1 MNTAIHF
8 STFQIAPCGINCGT
22 CMAYQREK
30 NTCAGCMNPSGNK
43 ANHCVSCSIKNCE
56 YLKQTDSKFCYDCV
70 KFPCTRMK
78 NLDKRYR
85 TRYKT
90 SLINNLITIKEIGI
104 ESYLQNEN
112 VRWTCPDCGIAICV
126 HRPLCEGC
134 GKENTDP
141 VFKKMILPT

>member
-1 MNTAIHF
+1 
-8 STFQIAPCGINCGT
+8 
-22 CMAYQREK
+22 
-30 NTCAGCMNPSGNK
+30 
-43 ANHCVSCSIKNCE
+43 
-56 YLKQTDSKFCYDCV
+56 
-70 KFPCTRMK
+70 MK

-126 HRPLCEGC
+126 HRPLCKGC
-134 GKENTDP
+134 GNENTDP